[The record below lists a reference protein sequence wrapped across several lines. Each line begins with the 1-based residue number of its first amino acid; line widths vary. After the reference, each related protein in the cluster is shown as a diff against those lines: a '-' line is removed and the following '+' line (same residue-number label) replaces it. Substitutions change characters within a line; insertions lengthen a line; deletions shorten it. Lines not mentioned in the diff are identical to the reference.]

1 MNRDILERLKAN
13 SKTQAVYSEP
23 VTAPSPKPPRKRN
36 RFYLPLFF
44 LVLMIALAL
53 AGWSAVNNPA
63 LAGILSVSAAATPTQ
78 GLRQFWAQAQIAKAA
93 YTPTT
98 TPLPASTFTS
108 TTSTSTSIP
117 EALPEV
123 ILPETSATP
132 GLLSAEIV
140 PDTPTPEY
148 AASNSS
154 DQAVPVGAYSGRKYI
169 LVDISEQHLY
179 AYENEALVFS
189 FVASTGMNNATR
201 TGNFAVQSKIPNA
214 YGSTWNI
221 WMPDWLGI
229 YWAGSTENGIH
240 ALPIL
245 SNGGVLWAG
254 FLGRPISYGCVVLG
268 TYDAELLYNWADMG
282 TPVEIQW

>member
-13 SKTQAVYSEP
+13 PKTQAARSEP
-23 VTAPSPKPPRKRN
+23 VIAPAPKPSKKRSPL
-36 RFYLPLFF
+36 YLPLFF
-44 LVLMIALAL
+44 LLGLIVVIV
-53 AGWSAVNNPA
+53 AGWSAVNTPA
-63 LAGILSVSAAATPTQ
+63 LASILSVSAVATPTQ
-78 GLRQFWAQAQIAKAA
+78 AMQQFWAQAMLSKPT
-93 YTPTT
+93 YTPTV
-98 TPLPASTFTS
+98 TPLPEATS
-108 TTSTSTSIP
+108 TVLPEVLAEVNIP
-117 EALPEV
+117 EA
-123 ILPETSATP
+123 SATP

-140 PDTPTPEY
+140 ADTPTPEY
-148 AASNSS
+148 AVSNSS
-154 DQAVPVGAYSGRKYI
+154 DPAAPLGAYNGSKYI

-179 AYENEALVFS
+179 AYENNALVYS

-201 TGNFAVQSKIPNA
+201 TGHFAVQSKIPSA

-221 WMPDWLGI
+221 WMPNWLGI

-245 SNGGVLWAG
+245 SNGGILWAG

-268 TYDAELLYNWADMG
+268 TYESELLYNWADMG